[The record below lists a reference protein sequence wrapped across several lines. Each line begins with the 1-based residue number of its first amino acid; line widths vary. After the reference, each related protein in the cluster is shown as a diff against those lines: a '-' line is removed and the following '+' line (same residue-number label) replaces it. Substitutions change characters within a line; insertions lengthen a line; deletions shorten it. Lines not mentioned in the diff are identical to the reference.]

1 MADLP
6 TVRKK
11 RKSSDEFS
19 TSKRSSRENTSP
31 ALMKTIDLTTSSPKK
46 ASVFAPKENQKVK
59 TTSVPKKAS
68 SVFQPK
74 ISQIYSRTVSRSPS
88 PVLPVLPAA
97 PPAPALPRS
106 STVARV
112 RVRVEGQL
120 LLLPLTSRD
129 LTIAWLAREAAA
141 RYFRVQGGAEPVLRL
156 STSDGALLDG
166 GDLVREVMDAEDRLI
181 QAEVTGWIS
190 KTAQEKYI
198 NFCADRSVTSFLN
211 IHQKLT
217 AVDSSHVF
225 AFSAP
230 LRSQTDAVLHSLT
243 GCSSLR
249 ELSLTSCQ
257 LEDSCL
263 PLLAACLSS
272 LPSLASLDLSSNRLT
287 AMVLQSLASLAPLPA
302 LASLCL
308 GRNMLGSPALPD
320 LSTALPALTSLQL
333 TSCHL
338 ATFSSR
344 HFSRLRTLDVSLN
357 RLDRAGLRSFLS
369 GPATAL
375 RHLNLSGCLQP
386 GSQPLLSPQDTSLPL
401 SSLAPGL
408 HHLDLSN
415 LCLTDSVLAQLCPSL
430 GQCRHLATLNISHNP
445 VTARGLVTLLVGLS
459 EEAVPLTTL
468 RLRQL
473 KSADDRFWTP
483 GSEELCATLVALLAP
498 GAGVRLEEVVLPPGS
513 GAGQVAE
520 VWAGAWG
527 ELAVQTGDSSGGLL
541 LSTKL

>member
-1 MADLP
+1 MA
-6 TVRKK
+6 
-11 RKSSDEFS
+11 
-19 TSKRSSRENTSP
+19 
-31 ALMKTIDLTTSSPKK
+31 
-46 ASVFAPKENQKVK
+46 VK

-88 PVLPVLPAA
+88 PILPAA

-106 STVARV
+106 ETVARV

-120 LLLPLTSRD
+120 LLLPLASRD

-156 STSDGALLDG
+156 TTSDGALLDG
-166 GDLVREVMDAEDRLI
+166 GDLVREVMDAEDRLLE
-181 QAEVTGWIS
+181 AEVTGWIS
-190 KTAQEKYI
+190 KTAQEKYT
-198 NFCADRSVTSFLN
+198 NFCADQNVTSFQN
-211 IHQKLT
+211 ILQKLT
-217 AVDSSHVF
+217 AVESSHVF
-225 AFSAP
+225 VFSAP
-230 LRSQTDAVLHSLT
+230 LRSQTDAVLSSLT

-249 ELSLTSCQ
+249 QLSLTSCQ
-257 LEDSCL
+257 LTDSCL

-287 AMVLQSLASLAPLPA
+287 AAVLQSLASLAPLPS
-302 LASLCL
+302 LASLRL
-308 GRNMLGSPALPD
+308 GRNMVGDSALPD
-320 LSTALPALTSLQL
+320 FSTALPALTTLHLS
-333 TSCHL
+333 SCYL

-344 HFSRLRTLDVSLN
+344 HLSRLHTLDVSLN
-357 RLDRAGLRSFLS
+357 SLGRAGLRSFLC

-386 GSQPLLSPQDTSLPL
+386 GCGPPLLSPQDSFLPL

-408 HHLDLSN
+408 HHLDISN
-415 LCLTDSVLAQLCPSL
+415 LGLTDSVLAQLSL
-430 GQCRHLATLNISHNP
+430 SLCQCRHLATLDISHNP

-459 EEAVPLTTL
+459 EETVPLTTL

-473 KSADDRFWTP
+473 KSPDDGFWSH
-483 GSEELCATLVALLAP
+483 GSEELCATLVALLVP
-498 GAGVRLEEVVLPPGS
+498 GAGVRLQEVALPPGA
-513 GAGQVAE
+513 GARQVAE

-527 ELAVQTGDSSGGLL
+527 ELAAQTGDSSGGLM